1 VLGDPQISNA
11 PVAARVNDPGHARTS
26 RRADTVTTFVLVPG
40 GWHGAYSWQPTVDL
54 LVAQG
59 HEVRALT
66 LSGLGHDHPRRVP
79 EPNLDDHIAQVVAE
93 LDRVDGPVTL
103 CGHSYGGMV
112 ITGAADRAPHRVDR
126 LVYVDAYVPEDG
138 DSCWSLTS
146 DDFRQLFTTG
156 AAGDG
161 RTVAVPPGLD
171 PRARPHPVAS
181 FLQAVRLTGAVDG
194 VARRTAV
201 FATNFPDTPFA
212 ELRRRL
218 RADPTWDVHDVH
230 VGHAVQRLAPAALT
244 EILLGSGPIPST
256 TAESSTIGDDSGR

>member
-1 VLGDPQISNA
+1 M
-11 PVAARVNDPGHARTS
+11 
-26 RRADTVTTFVLVPG
+26 TTFVLVPG
-40 GWHGAYSWQPTVDL
+40 GWHGGYAWQPTVDL

-66 LSGLGHDHPRRVP
+66 LDGLGPDRPRRGP

-93 LDRVDGPVTL
+93 LDRADGPVTL

-112 ITGAADRAPHRVDR
+112 ISGAADRAPHRVDR
-126 LVYVDAYVPEDG
+126 LVYVDAYVPDDG

-146 DDFRQLFTTG
+146 DGYRRLFTAG
-156 AAGDG
+156 AAADG

-181 FLQAVRLTGAVDG
+181 FLQAVRLTGAIDG
-194 VARRTAV
+194 IARRTAV
-201 FATNFPDTPFA
+201 FATDFPETPFG

-218 RADPTWDVHDVH
+218 RSDPAWEVHDLP

-244 EILLGSGPIPST
+244 EILIGAGPVRST
-256 TAESSTIGDDSGR
+256 AAEPLDERG